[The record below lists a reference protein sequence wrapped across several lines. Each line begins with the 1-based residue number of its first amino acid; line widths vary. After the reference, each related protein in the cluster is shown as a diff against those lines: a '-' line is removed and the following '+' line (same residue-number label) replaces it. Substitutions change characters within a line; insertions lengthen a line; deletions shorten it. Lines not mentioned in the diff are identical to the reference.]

1 MKETNYTDHRVKLL
15 FIAGMILVFIILF
28 ASFLYSK
35 QSDYGSIKFLDT
47 ESVLNFRTDSEYCLN
62 DTIEYPLHGY
72 AVNSGFCLIK
82 ING

>member
-1 MKETNYTDHRVKLL
+1 MKEVNYTDQRVKLL

-47 ESVLNFRTDSEYCLN
+47 ESVNKLIMDSEYCLN
-62 DTIEYPLHGY
+62 DTIEYPLHNY
-72 AVNSGFCLIK
+72 AANSGFCLIR